1 MLFLGQFN
9 ELQILRFTSVGAY
22 LGDEEGN
29 DVLLPNKYLS
39 PEMELEQKINVFLYL
54 DHDERIVATTEIP
67 YIELHTFAYLKVV
80 ETTHI
85 GAFLDWGLIKHL
97 FCPFKEQTVKM
108 EEGKYYLVYLYID
121 EATQRLTA
129 SARVNR
135 YFEKE
140 HIVLNEGDEV
150 DLLICDQT
158 DLGQNVVI
166 NDTYS
171 GLIFNNHLSKKVR
184 RGDKCKGYV
193 SKIRPDGKIDI
204 SLEKLGFVKIE
215 PASQELLDIIKKNNG
230 ILFLTDKS
238 DPDLIREIVGMSK
251 KTFKQAV
258 GNLYKQK
265 LISLEK
271 SSIQLIENN

>member
-29 DVLLPNKYLS
+29 DVLLPNKYLT

-67 YIELHTFAYLKVV
+67 YIELNSFAYLKVV

-97 FCPFKEQTVKM
+97 FCPFKEQTIKM

-121 EATQRLTA
+121 ESTQRLTA
-129 SARVNR
+129 TARVNR

-150 DLLICDQT
+150 DLLVCDQT

-171 GLIFNNHLSKKVR
+171 GLIFNNHLSKKLK
-184 RGDKCKGYV
+184 RGDKCKGFV
-193 SKIRPDGKIDI
+193 SKIRPDGKIDV
-204 SLEKLGFVKIE
+204 SLEKLGFVKIDS
-215 PASQELLDIIKKNNG
+215 ASQDLINIIKENNG
-230 ILFLTDKS
+230 VLFLTDKS
-238 DPDLIREIVGMSK
+238 EPDLIREHVGMSK

-265 LISLEK
+265 LISLHK
-271 SSIQLIENN
+271 NSIQLTN